1 MAFPDKPIRW
11 ILPFPTG
18 GSSNEVAG
26 FMKPVMEE
34 ALGRSIEFDI
44 ITGGRGGSNGPIAA
58 AAAAAEPDGCTMLM
72 ATVGNMALLPS
83 ILPDYEITP
92 LEDLI
97 PVTKVADTPDP
108 LVAHSS
114 LGVSTLDELI
124 AAARDRPGE
133 ITYNPINAASIHR
146 LEFISLMN
154 AAGIELKQ
162 VDVEGGA
169 NGAIAAVGNGDL
181 DVLFMTAPRT
191 LAPIADGRI
200 NGLAVASP
208 RRARALPDVPTF
220 AELGYPALEIGSWM
234 GLLMPAGSPDEAVAA
249 IFDAAAAALSDADII
264 EKAAE
269 RGLDIDASASPAA
282 FRGFVEA
289 ETDRLAGLA
298 SGAGL
303 TGWN

>member
-1 MAFPDKPIRW
+1 MAFPDRPIRW
-11 ILPFPTG
+11 ILPFPPG
-18 GSSNEVAG
+18 GSSNEVAE
-26 FMKPVMEE
+26 FMRPVMEE
-34 ALGRSIEFDI
+34 MLGRSIEFDI

-58 AAAAAEPDGCTMLM
+58 AAAGPDGYTMLM
-72 ATVGNMALLPS
+72 ATIGNMALLPS
-83 ILPDYEITP
+83 ILSDYEITP

-124 AAARDRPGE
+124 AAAKDRPGE

-154 AAGIELKQ
+154 AAGIDLKE

-169 NGAIAAVGNGDL
+169 NGAIAAVENGDL

-208 RRARALPDVPTF
+208 RRAGALPDVPTF

-234 GLLMPAGSPDEAVAA
+234 GLLMPAGSPDEAVSA
-249 IFDAAAAALSDADII
+249 IFDAATTALSDAGIV
-264 EKAAE
+264 KKVAE

-282 FRGFVEA
+282 FRGFVES
-289 ETDRLAGLA
+289 ETARLAGLA

>member
-1 MAFPDKPIRW
+1 
-11 ILPFPTG
+11 
-18 GSSNEVAG
+18 
-26 FMKPVMEE
+26 MKPVMEE
-34 ALGRSIEFDI
+34 VLGRSIEFDI

-58 AAAAAEPDGCTMLM
+58 AAAQPDGYTMLM

-83 ILPDYEITP
+83 ILSDYEITP

-114 LGVSTLDELI
+114 LGVSTLDEFI

-133 ITYNPINAASIHR
+133 ITYNPISAASIHR

-154 AAGIELKQ
+154 AAGIDLKE

-169 NGAIAAVGNGDL
+169 NGAIAAVENGAL
-181 DVLFMTAPRT
+181 DALFMTAPRT
-191 LAPIADGRI
+191 LAPISDGRI
-200 NGLAVASP
+200 NCLAVASP
-208 RRARALPDVPTF
+208 RRAGALLHVPTF

-234 GLLMPAGSPDEAVAA
+234 GLLMPAGSPDEAVSA
-249 IFDAAAAALSDADII
+249 IFDAATTALSDAGIV
-264 EKAAE
+264 KKVAE
-269 RGLDIDASASPAA
+269 RGLDIDVSASPAA
-282 FRGFVEA
+282 FRGFVES
-289 ETDRLAGLA
+289 ETARLAELA

-303 TGWN
+303 AGWN